1 MQQFSFNPAFLI
13 DLIFTKEYLQIYT
26 KEYHLLSGKLESMYH
41 LLSDK
46 FPLILI

>member
-26 KEYHLLSGKLESMYH
+26 KEYHLLS
-41 LLSDK
+41 DK
-46 FPLILI
+46 FPLILICQRVNDIPF